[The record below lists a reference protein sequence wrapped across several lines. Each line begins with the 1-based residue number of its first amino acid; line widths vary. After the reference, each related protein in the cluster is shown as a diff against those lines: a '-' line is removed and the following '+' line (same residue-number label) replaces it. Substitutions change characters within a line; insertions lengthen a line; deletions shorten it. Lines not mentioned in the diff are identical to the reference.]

1 MTATKPATK
10 PAAKAAGKPVT
21 AKPATAWK
29 QVSKQIDTLGAD
41 LRHRFDA
48 LGSDATDERKA
59 LERSVRGV
67 TRMIDDLR
75 VSTGKAIHDAALR
88 KDVAG
93 LAAALRDALTTTAAN
108 AGKTTR
114 AKASAKA
121 KDLTGRG
128 KAAAHK
134 AAAHK
139 AEEPKPAKAPAK
151 KAARSAAGRTTTKG

>member
-93 LAAALRDALTTTAAN
+93 LASALRDALTTTAAN

-128 KAAAHK
+128 KAAAR
-134 AAAHK
+134 K
-139 AEEPKPAKAPAK
+139 AEEHKPAKAPAK
-151 KAARSAAGRTTTKG
+151 KTARSAAGRTTTKG